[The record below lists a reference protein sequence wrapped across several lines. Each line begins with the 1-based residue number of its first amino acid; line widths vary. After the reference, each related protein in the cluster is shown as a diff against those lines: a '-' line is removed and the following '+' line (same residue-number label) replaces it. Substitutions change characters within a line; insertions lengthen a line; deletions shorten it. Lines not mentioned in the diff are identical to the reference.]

1 MEKIMSAIIRP
12 CTETTGEYRLSES
25 HEAEFGREWGGNI
38 RAYILNASE
47 DEDAAREAMAREYPG
62 AIHDL
67 PAGAIVLTAEGGT
80 PVECYWAEA

>member
-1 MEKIMSAIIRP
+1 MLFRS
-12 CTETTGEYRLSES
+12 YL
-25 HEAEFGREWGGNI
+25 F
-38 RAYILNASE
+38 NAAE
-47 DEDAAREAMAREYPG
+47 DEDALREAMSREYTG